1 MDEAAEREFT
11 AFVTERGHA
20 LLRVAYALTGNRQA
34 AEDLLQTALAKTAL
48 RWTRIEHGAELYVR
62 KILYHDHVSRWRKL
76 RRLREVSVES
86 VPEHSARGDLSR
98 QVADR
103 LAVHSAL
110 LLLPPRQR
118 AVLVLRYLEDLSE
131 KQVAQVL
138 GCSPGTV
145 ASQASRAL
153 ARLRELIASQGLL
166 APDDVDLEVI
176 K

>member
-1 MDEAAEREFT
+1 MDEAAERDFT
-11 AFVTERGHA
+11 AFVTERGHR

-48 RWTRIEHGAELYVR
+48 HWARIEHGAELYVR
-62 KILYHDHVSRWRKL
+62 KILYHDHVSRWKKL
-76 RRLREVSVES
+76 RRLREVPVES
-86 VPEHSARGDLSR
+86 VPDHSARGDLSR

-110 LLLPPRQR
+110 LRLPPRQR

-131 KQVAQVL
+131 KQVAEVL

-153 ARLRELIASQGLL
+153 ARLREVIHHA
-166 APDDVDLEVI
+166 DLEVM

>member
-1 MDEAAEREFT
+1 MDESAEREFT
-11 AFVTERGHA
+11 AFVTERGHV

-48 RWTRIEHGAELYVR
+48 RWTRIEHGAEMYVR
-62 KILYHDHVSRWRKL
+62 KVLYHDHVSRWQRL
-76 RRLREVSVES
+76 RRLREVPVETP
-86 VPEHSARGDLSR
+86 PEQGARGDLSR
-98 QVADR
+98 EVADR
-103 LAVHSAL
+103 IAVHGAL
-110 LLLPPRQR
+110 LRLPPRQR

-153 ARLRELIASQGLL
+153 ARLRELIAGQGLL
-166 APDDVDLEVI
+166 APDDADLEVI
-176 K
+176 R

>member
-1 MDEAAEREFT
+1 MDETAEREFT
-11 AFVTERGHA
+11 AFVVERGHR
-20 LLRVAYALTGNRQA
+20 LLRVAYALTGNQQA

-48 RWTRIEHGAELYVR
+48 HWSRVEHGAEMYVR

-76 RRLREVSVES
+76 RRLREVPVDAL
-86 VPEHSARGDLSR
+86 PDHGAGGDLSR

-110 LLLPPRQR
+110 LRLPPRQR

-153 ARLRELIASQGLL
+153 ARLRELVNSQGLL
-166 APDDVDLEVI
+166 ASDADLEVM